1 MLYDYQKEMLRQI
14 EEAFRKH
21 QSVMVQMP
29 TGTGKTV
36 LLAEQ
41 VKSEER
47 RVKNHEE
54 GKSEERRAK
63 EVKSEERRAKEVKSE
78 ERRVKN
84 PCVWIVVHRRELV
97 EQIKET
103 LNATHNVEC
112 EMLNVNESKPLD
124 SSFFT
129 LSSSLKPLDSSFFT
143 LPSSLN
149 PLDSSLFTLRSSLK
163 PLDSSLFT
171 LRSSLTARVFSIQW
185 LSKHYHELEEKP
197 SLIIIDE
204 AHHAV
209 AKTYKEVMDAY
220 PEARKLGLTATPC
233 RLNRR
238 GFTDLF
244 DVLLQSWSVKKFIAD
259 GWLSMYDYMSIR
271 EDCEDWCIVKSLRKR
286 GADGDFSLREMSEK
300 LNVQPSIERLCDT
313 ILRYAPDKKGITYA
327 IDIAH
332 AERIAQYYREH
343 GLNAVAI
350 SSKTPPEER
359 KQLIEWFRNTN
370 CHELERD
377 LNTNC
382 HELSSNCRQFK
393 IQNSKIQNRLC
404 RQFKTQN
411 SKLKILITV
420 DLFGEGFDCPDVEF
434 IQLAR
439 PTLSLAKYLQQV
451 GRGMR
456 VFEGKKYCLILDNVG
471 LYRLFG
477 LPSDDRD
484 WQAMFEGRV
493 AGKGILTDEV
503 EGLRNIAYSVC
514 NEQERIT
521 SDARTELITVMT
533 HEGQRM
539 DLEEAYGYEIVSNK
553 EGLSGVV
560 DNDGKEVLACEYNK
574 VELKA
579 YGIAKLY
586 SRRKID
592 RERPWMDLRNGI
604 RYFKRPRIEKHGFME
619 FSTTDGLRLYPRV
632 KTRQMDE
639 NSFVL
644 RNALNNGTD
653 EGLRFRNFF
662 VQPSEPDRL
671 YMFKEKIEDL
681 SIWEDEQGGLAWRKA
696 WDTML
701 HPMTAEELVEKRNTW
716 EEEVKQFE
724 EEKKQYII
732 FFRPEIK
739 IDYIGCRTQL
749 ADYKEPAN
757 LRVTCVTKNNYQVY
771 YRRHWLDKWESL
783 GSYAK
788 IYPQAYGIRIVQNR
802 EGKYLVRT
810 ELYKPMEKPEQTYEF
825 AELQDNALL
834 HFTEQGK
841 EYWVYLENMTC
852 LTRKPEFVTI
862 GFMDFLKIGGVYMRR
877 GRNNGETYRKAEI
890 RMYDD
895 ICFLGSRE
903 VFVKTAYRKH
913 HYYIQQRSLDGK
925 HFVLSDSM
933 KPKESSTWFDMYYDG
948 KNPPIVERRK
958 KDYEIYGVKK

>member
-1 MLYDYQKEMLRQI
+1 MINWLGSFVVNMKEIQLYDYQKEIVQQI
-14 EEAFRKH
+14 EEAFKTH

-29 TGTGKTV
+29 TGTGKTI
-36 LLAEQ
+36 LLAEV
-41 VKSEER
+41 VKSE
-47 RVKNHEE
+47 KLK
-54 GKSEERRAK
+54 G
-63 EVKSEERRAKEVKSE
+63 
-78 ERRVKN
+78 KN

-97 EQIKET
+97 EQIVET
-103 LNATHNVEC
+103 LEASLNVKCEMLNATHNVKC
-112 EMLNVNESKPLD
+112 EMLNVKRG
-124 SSFFT
+124 
-129 LSSSLKPLDSSFFT
+129 KQ
-143 LPSSLN
+143 
-149 PLDSSLFTLRSSLK
+149 LDSSLFTFHSSLIK
-163 PLDSSLFT
+163 
-171 LRSSLTARVFSIQW
+171 VFSIQW
-185 LSKHYHELEEKP
+185 LSKHYHELEESP

-209 AKTYKEVMDAY
+209 AKSYKEVMDAY
-220 PEARKLGLTATPC
+220 PEAKKLGLTATPC

-244 DVLLQSWSVKKFIAD
+244 DVLLQSWSAKKFIAD
-259 GWLSMYDYMSIR
+259 GWLSLYDYMSVR
-271 EDCEDWCIVKSLRKR
+271 EDSEDWRMVNSLKKR
-286 GADGDFSLREMSEK
+286 GADGDFSLKEMSEK

-313 ILRYAPDKKGITYA
+313 VMRYAANKKGITYA

-350 SSKTPPEER
+350 SSKTPAEER
-359 KQLIEWFRNTN
+359 KAIIERFKGTN
-370 CHELERD
+370 DSLKD
-377 LNTNC
+377 TNDSLKDTNC
-382 HELSSNCRQFK
+382 HELSMNLANNNSFKGTNRHEFK

-404 RQFKTQN
+404 RQFKIQN
-411 SKLKILITV
+411 SKLKILVNV

-493 AGKGILTDEV
+493 AGKGILTEEV
-503 EGLRNIAYSVC
+503 EGPYNIAYSIR
-514 NEQERIT
+514 NEKERIT

-539 DLEEAYGYEIVSNK
+539 DLEEAYGYKIVSNK

-560 DNDGKEVLACEYNK
+560 DKDGMEVLACEYNK

-586 SRRKID
+586 SRRKIE
-592 RERPWMDLRNGI
+592 RERPWMDLRNGV
-604 RYFKRPRIEKHGFME
+604 RYVKRPRIEKHGFME
-619 FSTTDGLRLYPRV
+619 FSTTDGQRLYPRIR
-632 KTRQMDE
+632 TRLMDE

-644 RNALNNGTD
+644 RNALNKGTD
-653 EGLRFRNFF
+653 DGLRFCNFF

-681 SIWEDEQGGLAWRKA
+681 SIWEDEQGSLAWRKA
-696 WDTML
+696 WDSMV
-701 HPMTAEELVEKRNTW
+701 HPMTAEELVEKRNAW
-716 EEEVKQFE
+716 EKDVKQFE
-724 EEKKQYII
+724 EEKNQYISS
-732 FFRPEIK
+732 FKPEIE
-739 IDYIGCRTQL
+739 IDHIDGKTLL

-757 LRVTCVTKNNYQVY
+757 LRITSDTRNNYQVY
-771 YRRHWLDKWESL
+771 YRRNWLEKWESL

-788 IYPQAYGIRIVQNR
+788 IYPQAYGIRVVQNR
-802 EGKYLVRT
+802 EGKYIVRT

-825 AELQDNALL
+825 AELLDNALL
-834 HFTEQGK
+834 HFIKHGND
-841 EYWVYLENMTC
+841 YWIYLENMTC
-852 LTRKPEFVTI
+852 FTRKPEFVTI

-877 GRNNGETYRKAEI
+877 GRNNGETYRRAEI

-895 ICFLGSRE
+895 ICFLGPRE
-903 VFVKTAYRKH
+903 VFVKTEYRLH
-913 HYYIQQRSLDGK
+913 RYYIQQRSLDGK

-933 KPKESSTWFDMYYDG
+933 KPKESSTWFVMYYDG
-948 KNPPIVERRK
+948 KNTPIVERRK
-958 KDYEIYGVKK
+958 KDYEVYGVKK

>member
-1 MLYDYQKEMLRQI
+1 MKEIKLFDYQEDMKERI
-14 EEAFRKH
+14 EKAFESH

-29 TGTGKTV
+29 TGTGKTI
-36 LLAEQ
+36 LLAEV
-41 VKSEER
+41 VKSEKLKG
-47 RVKNHEE
+47 KNPDGE
-54 GKSEERRAK
+54 KSEK
-63 EVKSEERRAKEVKSE
+63 LKG
-78 ERRVKN
+78 KN

-103 LNATHNVEC
+103 LA
-112 EMLNVNESKPLD
+112 KQLD
-124 SSFFT
+124 SSLFT
-129 LSSSLKPLDSSFFT
+129 FH
-143 LPSSLN
+143 SSLN
-149 PLDSSLFTLRSSLK
+149 PLDSSLFTLHSSLIK
-163 PLDSSLFT
+163 
-171 LRSSLTARVFSIQW
+171 VFSIQW

-220 PEARKLGLTATPC
+220 PEAKKLGLTATPC
-233 RLNRR
+233 RLTKR

-259 GWLSMYDYMSIR
+259 GWLSLYDYMSIR
-271 EDCEDWCIVKSLRKR
+271 EDSEDWHLVNSLKKR

-313 ILRYAPDKKGITYA
+313 VMRYAANKKGITYA

-359 KQLIEWFRNTN
+359 KQIIERFKNTN
-370 CHELERD
+370 CHEIERD
-377 LNTNC
+377 SNTNYHELPTNC

-393 IQNSKIQNRLC
+393 
-404 RQFKTQN
+404 TQN
-411 SKLKILITV
+411 SCSGKRLYEPSAKLKILITV

-484 WQAMFEGRV
+484 WQAMFEGRI
-493 AGKGILTDEV
+493 AGKGILTGEV
-503 EGLRNIAYSVC
+503 EGQYNIAYSVC

-539 DLEEAYGYEIVSNK
+539 DLEEAYGYEIVGNK

-560 DNDGKEVLACEYNK
+560 DKDGKEVLPCEYNK

-592 RERPWMDLRNGI
+592 RERPWMDLRNGV
-604 RYFKRPRIEKHGFME
+604 RFFKRPRIEKHGFME

-632 KTRQMDE
+632 KTRKMDE
-639 NSFVL
+639 NCFVL
-644 RNALNNGTD
+644 RNALGNGTD

-681 SIWEDEQGGLAWRKA
+681 SIWEDEQGGLAWRMA

-701 HPMTAEELVEKRNTW
+701 HPMTAEELAERRNIW
-716 EEEVKQFE
+716 KEEVKQFE
-724 EEKKQYII
+724 GEKKQYIR

-739 IDYIGCRTQL
+739 INYIEGKTQL

-757 LRVTCVTKNNYQVY
+757 LRVNCVTKNNYQVY
-771 YRRHWLDKWESL
+771 YRRHCMDKWESL

-788 IYPQAYGIRIVQNR
+788 IYPQAYGIRVVQSR

-810 ELYKPMEKPEQTYEF
+810 ELYKPMEMPEQTYEF
-825 AELQDNALL
+825 AELQDNTLL
-834 HFTEQGK
+834 HFMEQGK

-852 LTRKPEFVTI
+852 FTREPEFVTI
-862 GFMDFLKIGGVYMRR
+862 GFMDFLKIGGVYMRC
-877 GRNNGETYRKAEI
+877 GRNNGETYRRAEI

-895 ICFLGSRE
+895 ICFLGLRE
-903 VFVKTAYRKH
+903 VFVKTAYRQH

-948 KNPPIVERRK
+948 KNTPIVERRK
-958 KDYEIYGVKK
+958 KDYEIYGVKTR